1 MELREMLELKEK
13 YMKQARE
20 IVDKAEDE
28 GRSMV
33 DRERQAYENFLDQA
47 TELKGKIEAER
58 RFIEE
63 QRTAASIEQAKAL
76 NKGIALRNTDR
87 IADRLT
93 LSQEEKNLAAEFDMG
108 KALRGMITGN
118 WSNAELERRT
128 MSVGTPSAGGYL
140 IPSPVAA
147 LVLDAARNKS
157 VCVGLGAMTVPMTTS
172 TLTMAKVDDD
182 PSVYWRAENEAITED
197 EDMALGAMAFEAQAL
212 GCLVRTSIELIEDAP
227 NAGELIMTAIS
238 GALGAE
244 LDRVALVGNGTTEP
258 KGLFLTSNVGAV
270 SMGTDGAVLVGY
282 SKFVEAAQKVLEGN
296 GTPSGFVFAPRT
308 WAALENSLSGE
319 GQFIMMPPGLSGMQF
334 KVSNQIPVDQI
345 QGDADNASCIF
356 CGGWENLFFGMR
368 TQVVLEASR
377 VGDTDAFSK
386 MQVLIRGYLRAD
398 VQVARPNQF
407 SIVKGIIPSVG

>member
-1 MELREMLELKEK
+1 MLELKERYLK
-13 YMKQARE
+13 EARG
-20 IVDKAEDE
+20 IIDKAEAE

-47 TELKGKIEAER
+47 TELKGKIEAEKKFR
-58 RFIEE
+58 EE
-63 QRTAASIEQAKAL
+63 QRTAASLEHAKNL
-76 NKGIALRNTDR
+76 HKGIALRNSEK

-93 LSQEEKNLAAEFDMG
+93 LTQEERNIAEGFDMG
-108 KALRGMITGN
+108 KAIRGIVTGN
-118 WSNAELERRT
+118 WADADFERRA
-128 MSVGTPSAGGYL
+128 MSTGTPSTGGHL

-147 LVLDAARNKS
+147 IVLDAARNQS

-172 TLTMAKVDDD
+172 TLTMAKVDAD
-182 PSVYWRAENEAITED
+182 PSVYWRAENNAITED
-197 EDMALGAMAFEAQAL
+197 DAMGLGAMAFEAQSL

-227 NAGELIMTAIS
+227 NAGELIMKAIS

-258 KGLFLTSNVGAV
+258 KGIFLNSSVGAV
-270 SMGTDGAVLVGY
+270 SMGTDGGALVGY

-296 GTPSGFVFAPRT
+296 GSPTGFVFAPRT

-334 KVSNQIPVDQI
+334 KVSNQIPVDQT
-345 QGDADNASCIF
+345 QGDADNASCII
-356 CGGWENLFFGMR
+356 CGGWENLYFGMR

-377 VGDTDAFSK
+377 VGDADTFKK

-407 SIVKGIIPSVG
+407 AVVKGIIPSAG

>member
-1 MELREMLELKEK
+1 MELREMLELKERYLK
-13 YMKQARE
+13 EARG
-20 IVDKAEDE
+20 IMDKAEAE

-33 DRERQAYENFLDQA
+33 DRERNAYEHLLEQA
-47 TELKGKIEAER
+47 TELKGKIEAEKKFR
-58 RFIEE
+58 EE
-63 QRTAASIEQAKAL
+63 ERTAASLEQAKKL
-76 NKGIALRNTDR
+76 HKGMALRNSEK

-93 LSQEEKNLAAEFDMG
+93 LTQEERNIAEGFDMG
-108 KALRGMITGN
+108 KAIRGIVTGN
-118 WSNAELERRT
+118 WADADFERRA
-128 MSVGTPSAGGYL
+128 MSTGTPSTGGYL

-147 LVLDAARNKS
+147 LVLDAARNQS

-172 TLTMAKVDDD
+172 TLTMAKVDTD
-182 PSVYWRAENEAITED
+182 PAVYWRAENDAITED
-197 EDMALGAMAFEAQAL
+197 DAMGLGAMSFEAQSL

-227 NAGELIMTAIS
+227 NAGELIMKAIS

-258 KGLFLTSNVGAV
+258 KGIFLTSNVGAV
-270 SMGTDGAVLVGY
+270 SMGTDGAALVGY

-334 KVSNQIPVDQI
+334 KVSNQIPIDQV
-345 QGDADNASCIF
+345 QGEADNASCIF
-356 CGGWENLFFGMR
+356 CGGWENLYFGIR

-377 VGDTDAFSK
+377 VGDADTFKK

-398 VQVARPNQF
+398 VGIARPNQF

>member
-20 IVDKAEDE
+20 IVDKAEAE

-47 TELKGKIEAER
+47 TELKGKIEAEKK
-58 RFIEE
+58 FIEE
-63 QRTAASIEQAKAL
+63 QRTAASIEQAKSL
-76 NKGIALRNTDR
+76 HKGIALRNTDK
-87 IADRLT
+87 ISDRLQ
-93 LSQEEKNLAAEFDMG
+93 LSQEEKNIAAGFDMG
-108 KALRGMITGN
+108 KAIRGMVTGN
-118 WSNAELERRT
+118 WADAEYERRT
-128 MSVGTPSAGGYL
+128 MSVGTPAAGGYL

-157 VCVGLGAMTVPMTTS
+157 ACIGLGAMTVPMTTS
-172 TLTMAKVDDD
+172 TLTMAKVDAD
-182 PSVYWRAENEAITED
+182 PSVYWRAENDAITED
-197 EDMALGAMAFEAQAL
+197 ANMALGAMAFEAQAL

-227 NAGELIMTAIS
+227 NAGELIMSAIS

-270 SMGTDGAVLVGY
+270 SMGTDGGVLVGY

-296 GTPSGFVFAPRT
+296 GTPTGFVFAPRT

-334 KVSNQIPVDQI
+334 KVSNQIPVDQT

-356 CGGWENLFFGMR
+356 CGGWENLYFGIR

-398 VQVARPNQF
+398 VKVARPNQF
-407 SIVKGIIPSVG
+407 AVVKGIIPSVG

>member
-1 MELREMLELKEK
+1 MELREMFELKERYLK
-13 YMKQARE
+13 EARG
-20 IVDKAEDE
+20 IMDKAEAE

-33 DRERQAYENFLDQA
+33 DRERNAYEHLLEQV
-47 TELKGKIEAER
+47 TELKGKIEAEQKFR
-58 RFIEE
+58 EE
-63 QRTAASIEQAKAL
+63 QRTAASLEHAKNL
-76 NKGIALRNTDR
+76 HKGMALRNSEK

-93 LSQEEKNLAAEFDMG
+93 LTQEERNIAEGFDMG
-108 KALRGMITGN
+108 KAIRGIVTGN
-118 WSNAELERRT
+118 WADADFERRA
-128 MSVGTPSAGGYL
+128 MSTGTPAAGGYL

-147 LVLDAARNKS
+147 LVLDAARNQS

-172 TLTMAKVDDD
+172 TLTMAKVDTD
-182 PSVYWRAENEAITED
+182 PAVYWRAENDAITED
-197 EDMALGAMAFEAQAL
+197 DAMGLGAMSFEAQSL

-227 NAGELIMTAIS
+227 NAGELIMKAIS

-258 KGLFLTSNVGAV
+258 KGIFLTSNVGAV
-270 SMGTDGAVLVGY
+270 SMGTDGAALVGY

-334 KVSNQIPVDQI
+334 KVSNQIPIDQV
-345 QGDADNASCIF
+345 QGEADNASCIF
-356 CGGWENLFFGMR
+356 CGGWENLYFGIR

-377 VGDTDAFSK
+377 VGDADTFKK

-398 VQVARPNQF
+398 VGIARPNQF